1 MKNSNFQKIISQHQ
15 EFEKMTEPQNK
26 ALDEEYINSLK
37 EEISYLKEIL
47 ASKLFEEDHLINFTC
62 REIETD
68 YALKFGVY
76 KYKIN
81 EYKLKIKKT
90 KRTMELINRMANR
103 QSRNQFNKEEKDL
116 EENQIKINAT
126 KINKPKINMSE
137 IEKHIEN
144 EFKEEDLE
152 LETETAKVNIIIEE
166 HKNNLNKKQ
175 DFKELNSIYKDCI
188 RKIHPDLLFE
198 PTNYEENLFYNS
210 KEAYEDRDLEE
221 LKSTQNLINMH
232 EINRIPK
239 TAEEFEKFRDK
250 LEINI
255 ELEDKEISRIINS
268 KPYTQQKFLLDT
280 KKVNSYR
287 EGLVT
292 SLLEVE
298 KEYIKINKKLTE
310 IKKENNLSY
319 KLDLTK

>member
-1 MKNSNFQKIISQHQ
+1 
-15 EFEKMTEPQNK
+15 MTETQNNADNK
-26 ALDEEYINSLK
+26 EYMNSLK
-37 EEISYLKEIL
+37 EEISYLKEVL
-47 ASKLFEEDHLINFTC
+47 ASKLFEEDYLLNFTC
-62 REIETD
+62 KEIERD

-76 KYKIN
+76 KYKIHD
-81 EYKLKIKKT
+81 YKLKIKKT
-90 KRTMELINRMANR
+90 KRTIELINKISSKQMENP
-103 QSRNQFNKEEKDL
+103 FNKNLEDL
-116 EENQIKINAT
+116 EKNQIKINAS

-137 IEKHIEN
+137 IENHIKN
-144 EFKEEDLE
+144 EFAEEELE
-152 LETETAKVNIIIEE
+152 LETETAKVNILIEE

-175 DFKELNSIYKDCI
+175 NFKELDLTYKDCI
-188 RKIHPDLLFE
+188 RKIHPDLLLE
-198 PTNYEENLFYNS
+198 PNAYEENLFYNS

-232 EINRIPK
+232 KIAIIPK
-239 TAEEFEKFRDK
+239 TVEELEMLRDK

-255 ELEDKEISRIINS
+255 ELEEKEISQIVNN
-268 KPYTQQKFLLDT
+268 KPYTQQKFLLDN
-280 KKVNSYR
+280 KKVNNYR

-319 KLDLTK
+319 KLDLTKE

>member
-1 MKNSNFQKIISQHQ
+1 
-15 EFEKMTEPQNK
+15 MTEPQNEITN
-26 ALDEEYINSLK
+26 EEYINGLK

-90 KRTMELINRMANR
+90 KRTIELLNKMIEK
-103 QSRNQFNKEEKDL
+103 QSNNLFNKENDEL
-116 EENQIKINAT
+116 EGNQIKINKT

-144 EFKEEDLE
+144 EFKEEYLE
-152 LETETAKVNIIIEE
+152 LETETAKVNILIEE

-175 DFKELNSIYKDCI
+175 DFKELNNIYKDCI
-188 RKIHPDLLFE
+188 RKLHPDLLFE
-198 PTNYEENLFYNS
+198 PTDFEENLFYNS
-210 KEAYEDRDLEE
+210 KEAYEDRNIEE
-221 LKSTQNLINMH
+221 LKSTQNLINRH
-232 EINRIPK
+232 NINVIPK
-239 TAEEFEKFRDK
+239 TEEEFERFRDK

-255 ELEDKEISRIINS
+255 ELEDKEISQIINS
-268 KPYTQQKFLLDT
+268 KPYNQQKFLLDT

-298 KEYIKINKKLTE
+298 KEYIKINKRLTE
-310 IKKENNLSY
+310 IKKENNLTY
-319 KLDLTK
+319 KLDLTKQ

>member
-1 MKNSNFQKIISQHQ
+1 
-15 EFEKMTEPQNK
+15 MTGAQNK
-26 ALDEEYINSLK
+26 AINEEYLDSLK
-37 EEISYLKEIL
+37 DEINYLKEIL

-62 REIETD
+62 KEIETD
-68 YALKFGVY
+68 YSLKFGVY

-90 KRTMELINRMANR
+90 KRTIELINKMVEK
-103 QSRNQFNKEEKDL
+103 QSVNQFNKEETDL
-116 EENQIKINAT
+116 EENQIKINKT

-144 EFKEEDLE
+144 EFKEESLE
-152 LETETAKVNIIIEE
+152 IKTETAKVNILIEE

-175 DFKELNSIYKDCI
+175 DFKELNNIYKDCI
-188 RKIHPDLLFE
+188 RKLHPDLLFE
-198 PTNYEENLFYNS
+198 PTVYEENLFYNS
-210 KEAYEDRDLEE
+210 KEAYEDRDVEE

-232 EINRIPK
+232 KIDKIPQ
-239 TAEEFEKFRDK
+239 TTEEFEKYRDK

-255 ELEDKEISRIINS
+255 ELEDKEISQIINS

-298 KEYIKINKKLTE
+298 KEYIKINKRLTE

-319 KLDLTK
+319 KLDLTKD

>member
-1 MKNSNFQKIISQHQ
+1 
-15 EFEKMTEPQNK
+15 MTEPQNNS
-26 ALDEEYINSLK
+26 ANDEYINSLK
-37 EEISYLKEIL
+37 EETNYLKEIL

-62 REIETD
+62 KEIETD

-90 KRTMELINRMANR
+90 KRTIELLNKMIEKQSINL
-103 QSRNQFNKEEKDL
+103 FNKDETEL
-116 EENQIKINAT
+116 EENQIKINKT
-126 KINKPKINMSE
+126 KINKPKINMNE
-137 IEKHIEN
+137 IERHIEN

-152 LETETAKVNIIIEE
+152 IETETAKVNIIIEE

-175 DFKELNSIYKDCI
+175 DFKELNNIYKDCI
-188 RKIHPDLLFE
+188 RKIHPDLLLE
-198 PTNYEENLFYNS
+198 PTLYEENLFYNS

-232 EINRIPK
+232 KIDKIPK
-239 TAEEFEKFRDK
+239 TREEFEKLRDK

-255 ELEDKEISRIINS
+255 ELEDKEISQIINS

-298 KEYIKINKKLTE
+298 KEYIKINKKLNE

-319 KLDLTK
+319 RLDLTKSND

>member
-1 MKNSNFQKIISQHQ
+1 MKESQ
-15 EFEKMTEPQNK
+15 NNR
-26 ALDEEYINSLK
+26 ADEEYMNSL
-37 EEISYLKEIL
+37 EDEINYLKEIL

-62 REIETD
+62 KEIEMD

-81 EYKLKIKKT
+81 EYKLKIKKR
-90 KRTMELINRMANR
+90 KRTIELLNKMIEK
-103 QSRNQFNKEEKDL
+103 QSANQFNKDNDKL
-116 EENQIKINAT
+116 EENQIKINQT
-126 KINKPKINMSE
+126 KINKPKINMRE

-152 LETETAKVNIIIEE
+152 LEAETAKVNILIEE
-166 HKNNLNKKQ
+166 HRNSLNKKQ
-175 DFKELNSIYKDCI
+175 DFKELNNIYKDCI
-188 RKIHPDLLFE
+188 RKIHPDLLLE
-198 PTNYEENLFYNS
+198 PTTYEENLFYNS
-210 KEAYEDRDLEE
+210 KEAYEDRDLDE
-221 LKSTQNLINMH
+221 LKSTQNLIDMH
-232 EINRIPK
+232 KIEKIPK
-239 TAEEFEKFRDK
+239 TEEELLKLRDK

-255 ELEDKEISRIINS
+255 ELEDKEISQIINS

-298 KEYIKINKKLTE
+298 KEYIKINKRLNE
-310 IKKENNLSY
+310 LKKENNLSY
-319 KLDLTK
+319 KLDLTKQ

>member
-1 MKNSNFQKIISQHQ
+1 
-15 EFEKMTEPQNK
+15 MTEPQNEITN
-26 ALDEEYINSLK
+26 EEYINGLK

-90 KRTMELINRMANR
+90 KRTIELLNKMIEK
-103 QSRNQFNKEEKDL
+103 QSNNLFNKENDEL
-116 EENQIKINAT
+116 EENQIKINKT

-144 EFKEEDLE
+144 EFKEEYLE
-152 LETETAKVNIIIEE
+152 LETETAKVNILIEE

-175 DFKELNSIYKDCI
+175 DFKELNNIYKDCI
-188 RKIHPDLLFE
+188 RKLHPDLLFE
-198 PTNYEENLFYNS
+198 PTSFEENLFYNS
-210 KEAYEDRDLEE
+210 KEAYEDRDIDE
-221 LKSTQNLINMH
+221 LKSTQNLINRH
-232 EINRIPK
+232 NINVIPK
-239 TAEEFEKFRDK
+239 TKEEFERFRDK

-255 ELEDKEISRIINS
+255 ELEDKEISQIINS
-268 KPYTQQKFLLDT
+268 KPYNQQKFLLDT

-298 KEYIKINKKLTE
+298 KEYIKINKRLGE

-319 KLDLTK
+319 RLDLTKQ

>member
-1 MKNSNFQKIISQHQ
+1 
-15 EFEKMTEPQNK
+15 MTEPQNK
-26 ALDEEYINSLK
+26 SMNEEYMNSLK
-37 EEISYLKEIL
+37 DEINYLKEIL

-68 YALKFGVY
+68 YSLKFGVY
-76 KYKIN
+76 KYKITD
-81 EYKLKIKKT
+81 YKLKIKKT
-90 KRTMELINRMANR
+90 RRTIELINKMIDK
-103 QSRNQFNKEEKDL
+103 QSNNQFNKEEEDL
-116 EENQIKINAT
+116 EENQIKINKT

-137 IEKHIEN
+137 IERHIEN
-144 EFKEEDLE
+144 EFKEEELE
-152 LETETAKVNIIIEE
+152 LETETAKVNILIEE
-166 HKNNLNKKQ
+166 HKNNLNKNQ
-175 DFKELNSIYKDCI
+175 DFKELNNIYKECI
-188 RKIHPDLLFE
+188 RKLHPDLLFE
-198 PTNYEENLFYNS
+198 PTVYEENLFYNS

-232 EINRIPK
+232 KINKIPE
-239 TAEEFEKFRDK
+239 TAEELEAFRDK
-250 LEINI
+250 LEIHI
-255 ELEDKEISRIINS
+255 ELEEKEISQIINS

-310 IKKENNLSY
+310 IKKENNLRY
-319 KLDLTK
+319 RLDLTND